1 MSQGRHLNEIVD
13 FGDEQ
18 VFPRASTYT
27 CLLFLHKAGQDQ
39 FRYSR
44 VRNLL
49 AWRVRNEAIDGALP
63 AEAATPDDWHFF
75 VGPGAGLFNRLSA
88 MPVTL
93 GDLAERI
100 FQGLVTGADPVFIL
114 TDHGDGS
121 WFSEMTGQ
129 EHRIE
134 PQLLHRLC
142 KGSVNIRRYR
152 IEGITKSIL
161 FPYELVDDK
170 AALLSPTDLKLRFPQ
185 TWAYLESCRSVLEG
199 RERGKWKHERWY
211 AFGRSQNLNAMEQKK
226 ILTPSIAN
234 AASYTLDE
242 DDHYF
247 VGSGGG
253 GGGGYGITLS
263 VADDA
268 GYLYLLGL
276 LNSRLLDTYLKTFS
290 SRFRGGYYAYNRQ
303 YIEQLPIY
311 TIDFSNPNEKALH
324 GQLVALVEKMLE
336 LHKRLPTAK
345 SPTDRNLFQR
355 RISVTDHQIDRLV
368 YDLYGL
374 TDEEIEVV
382 EGG

>member
-1 MSQGRHLNEIVD
+1 
-13 FGDEQ
+13 
-18 VFPRASTYT
+18 
-27 CLLFLHKAGQDQ
+27 
-39 FRYSR
+39 
-44 VRNLL
+44 
-49 AWRVRNEAIDGALP
+49 
-63 AEAATPDDWHFF
+63 
-75 VGPGAGLFNRLSA
+75 
-88 MPVTL
+88 
-93 GDLAERI
+93 
-100 FQGLVTGADPVFIL
+100 
-114 TDHGDGS
+114 
-121 WFSEMTGQ
+121 
-129 EHRIE
+129 
-134 PQLLHRLC
+134 
-142 KGSVNIRRYR
+142 
-152 IEGITKSIL
+152 
-161 FPYELVDDK
+161 
-170 AALLSPTDLKLRFPQ
+170 
-185 TWAYLESCRSVLEG
+185 
-199 RERGKWKHERWY
+199 
-211 AFGRSQNLNAMEQKK
+211 MEQKK